1 VAYRTIVIGTDGS
14 VTAHRAQHK
23 AARIAKRTGARLVI
37 VSAVPSPAEHHEAEG
52 IVTKAHASAIRHG
65 LEAVGVVRTGEPADA
80 LVGAASEYGADL
92 IIVGDV
98 GMGHLRRFRLG
109 GVAERTA
116 NKATTDVLIVRTRE
130 VVRGARHEH
139 PYRGILVGT
148 DGSPSATEA
157 VLKAF
162 ELGMILQIG
171 VTVVYVAGDPIVGA
185 IVLERAE
192 AAKPDRVPVQTRV
205 VEGEPADKI
214 RELAQDEQCDLIL
227 VGNKGIVGTRRYVMT
242 SVPTKLAHGSGQD
255 LLIAK
260 TTERTLA
267 DLTPDH
273 GGVVD
278 VEGRKLAVY
287 IDAAGHT
294 YGLSPR
300 CQHMGCTVEWNDG
313 EKTWDCPCHGS
324 RYRFDG
330 EVIHGPATRD
340 LDRVQLAPELDGSA
354 RDVPN

>member
-1 VAYRTIVIGTDGS
+1 MAYKTIVVGTDGS
-14 VTAHRAQHK
+14 VTALRAQHK

-37 VSAVPSPAEHHEAEG
+37 VTAVPSPESRADADAVLVKACAAAE
-52 IVTKAHASAIRHG
+52 RHG
-65 LEAVGVVRTGEPADA
+65 IEVSSLVVVAEPADA
-80 LVGAASEYGADL
+80 IARAASQSHADL
-92 IIVGDV
+92 IVVGDV
-98 GMGHLRRFRLG
+98 GMGRLRRFRLG

-116 NKATTDVLIVRTRE
+116 NQAPTDVLIVRTRE
-130 VVRGARHEH
+130 VVRGARHEQ

-148 DGSPSATEA
+148 DGSPSATAA

-162 ELGMILQIG
+162 DLGMILEIG
-171 VTVVYVAGDPIVGA
+171 ITVIYVAGDPIVGA

-192 AAKPDRVPVQTRV
+192 AAKPDWVTVQTRI
-205 VEGEPADKI
+205 VEGDPADLI
-214 RELAQDEQCDLIL
+214 RQVAEEEQCDLIL
-227 VGNKGIVGTRRYVMT
+227 VGNKGMVGTQRYTMT
-242 SVPTKLAHGSGQD
+242 SVPAKLAHGRGQD

-267 DLTPDH
+267 DLSPDH

-278 VEGRKLAVY
+278 VEGRRLAVY
-287 IDAAGHT
+287 IDAAGHA

-300 CQHMGCTVEWNDG
+300 CQHMGCSVEWNDG

-330 EVIHGPATRD
+330 QVIHGPATKD
-340 LDRVQLAPELDGSA
+340 LDRVQLAP
-354 RDVPN
+354 